1 MERSSGMITADQLRV
16 KNEKESL
23 TVAIIVTV
31 IIFVVI
37 LGISLFVFIIPLIF
51 AVFYVKTTQGSYLGN
66 AVKITERQF
75 PDIYNTVYLAAER
88 LSMPQPDV
96 FIRQTPVIQAH
107 AIGIWGRKS
116 VVLTSALVETMKP
129 SELACII
136 GHEFTHIKCEH
147 TSWGILANLH
157 NSIPIPVIS
166 NLLSF
171 IFLSWAR
178 KAEYTCDR
186 GGLIVSQDVSA
197 SVAAIAKLAVGKQ
210 LFEKLD
216 LDSFKGQKSEVSKD
230 DISRLS
236 ELLLT
241 HPFFVNRIQKMNIYF
256 NSASYRRLT
265 SGVGKYDFDV
275 FHDDLSSVQKESK
288 TESEV
293 EDKVSYCTECGNDLS
308 KDDLICLNCGAIRE

>member
-75 PDIYNTVYLAAER
+75 PDIYNTVYLAAQR
-88 LSMPQPDV
+88 LSMPEPDV
-96 FIRQTPVIQAH
+96 YVMQNPVINAH
-107 AIGIWGRKS
+107 ALGIWGRKS
-116 VVLTSALVETMKP
+116 VILTSGLVEAMKP

-147 TSWGILANLH
+147 TSWAILAGLH

-166 NLLSF
+166 DLLSF
-171 IFLSWAR
+171 IFLSWSR

-186 GGLIVSQDVSA
+186 GGLIVSQDVTA
-197 SVAAIAKLAVGKQ
+197 SVAAQAKLAVGKQ

-216 LDSFKGQKSEVSKD
+216 LVSFKEQKSEVSKD

-236 ELLLT
+236 ELLST
-241 HPFFVNRIQKMNIYF
+241 HPYVVNRIQKMNIYF
-256 NSASYRRLT
+256 NSDSYRRLT

-275 FHDDLSSVQKESK
+275 FHDDLSNIQKEGQ
-288 TESEV
+288 TEFEV

-308 KDDLICLNCGAIRE
+308 KDHLICLNCGAIRE